1 MKHQHDAQTRALRS
15 VQEVSRQLEASVGQK
30 DTAVQALTLT
40 NALLTEE
47 VRYVQDVQE
56 VQDVQDVC
64 TGWYSCC
71 VTSSTDSYF

>member
-47 VRYVQDVQE
+47 VRYVQEVQE

>member
-47 VRYVQDVQE
+47 VRYVQDVQ
-56 VQDVQDVC
+56 DMQDVC

>member
-15 VQEVSRQLEASVGQK
+15 VQEVSRQLEANVGQK

-47 VRYVQDVQE
+47 VRYVQDVQ
-56 VQDVQDVC
+56 DVQDVC

>member
-40 NALLTEE
+40 NVLLTEE
-47 VRYVQDVQE
+47 VRYVQEVQE
-56 VQDVQDVC
+56 VQDVC
-64 TGWYSCC
+64 TGWYYLLCNFQ
-71 VTSSTDSYF
+71 Y

>member
-47 VRYVQDVQE
+47 VRYVQDVQ
-56 VQDVQDVC
+56 DVQDVC

>member
-47 VRYVQDVQE
+47 VRYVQDVQ
-56 VQDVQDVC
+56 DVC

>member
-40 NALLTEE
+40 NVLLTEE
-47 VRYVQDVQE
+47 VRYVQEVQE

>member
-47 VRYVQDVQE
+47 VR
-56 VQDVQDVC
+56 
-64 TGWYSCC
+64 
-71 VTSSTDSYF
+71 

>member
-47 VRYVQDVQE
+47 VRYVQDVQ
-56 VQDVQDVC
+56 DMQDVC
-64 TGWYSCC
+64 TCWYSCC